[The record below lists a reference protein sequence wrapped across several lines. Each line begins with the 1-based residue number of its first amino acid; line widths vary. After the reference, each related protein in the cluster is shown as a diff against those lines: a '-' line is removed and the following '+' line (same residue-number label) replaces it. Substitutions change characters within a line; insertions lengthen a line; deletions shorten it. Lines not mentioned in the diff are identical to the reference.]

1 MLASEAGSVVLR
13 LSSEG
18 LSMITG
24 GRVLED
30 NFRHMCSET
39 VIFEREGSGSRDVY
53 ELWLRPRM
61 SCVPVQ
67 QGGSDASW
75 EPLRRIVS
83 VLLGLARLPTHMLI
97 ARRI

>member
-24 GRVLED
+24 SGVLKSNPES
-30 NFRHMCSET
+30 RHMCSRT

-67 QGGSDASW
+67 QGGSDAS
-75 EPLRRIVS
+75 
-83 VLLGLARLPTHMLI
+83 
-97 ARRI
+97 